1 MPKLGMGPIRRA
13 QLIQATFECIHEFGF
28 QGTTI
33 SKVSKKAGVSTGIV
47 SHYFGGKDGLL
58 EATMRHLLKTLNKA
72 ASGNSRGL
80 VDPKEKIVAI
90 IKANF
95 ASEQVTPEAA
105 TVWLAFW
112 GHALHVPALA
122 RLQRVNLS
130 RLQSNLRFWLGH
142 LMNRNDAK
150 FVAEGLAAM
159 IDGIWLRG
167 AFQDGG
173 INQKQATNLC
183 LDYLERQLE
192 KYQK

>member
-33 SKVSKKAGVSTGIV
+33 AKVSKKAGVSTGIV

-58 EATMRHLLKTLNKA
+58 EATMRHLLKTLNQT
-72 ASGNSRGL
+72 ASSNAKGL
-80 VDPKEKIVAI
+80 NDPKEKIIAI
-90 IKANF
+90 IRANF
-95 ASEQVTPEAA
+95 ASEQVTPAA
-105 TVWLAFW
+105 VTVWLAFW

-122 RLQRVNLS
+122 RLQRVNLA
-130 RLQSNLRFWLGH
+130 RLQSNLRFWLGK
-142 LMNRNDAK
+142 LMPREDAK

-173 INQKQATNLC
+173 INQQQATSLC
-183 LDYLERQLE
+183 LDYLEQQLE
-192 KYQK
+192 RYQR